1 MKGENM
7 NKPTITDMKVDRKF
21 TEEWDGSG
29 FINLDKLP
37 EMVGCII
44 SHKKNMVEYI
54 EGLHDLIDEIIGIN
68 NLCDNCLKSN
78 CNSDHK

>member
-1 MKGENM
+1 MKA
-7 NKPTITDMKVDRKF
+7 PIITDGKINRKF

-37 EMVGCII
+37 EMVGCLV

-54 EGLHDLIDEIIGIN
+54 ELLHDLIDRIVDEN
-68 NLCDNCLKSN
+68 NLCDNCLISN
-78 CNSDHK
+78 CGSDHK